1 LAGKSISELDITLN
15 ASVANSGS
23 LFSENIDNVVL
34 TPEQAAA
41 IPEPSSLTLLGIA
54 VVELWPEV
62 GDGVTG

>member
-1 LAGKSISELDITLN
+1 LN